1 MLLSSEEKRK
11 KGQSN
16 VEEALSFLFFVDGC
30 WFSPCELLSLMTRS
44 TLIHKDWKIA
54 SVQRRPSSFLN
65 DVTLDVTSRF
75 GRMAE
80 CFRVSNVTFVW
91 AVFFFLSLLYVCV
104 FLFLIYVVFV
114 LWTFHLFVIMNVSNN
129 FV

>member
-91 AVFFFLSLLYVCV
+91 AVFFFSFPPLCLCFSVSDLRRFCFVDISFVCDHEC
-104 FLFLIYVVFV
+104 F
-114 LWTFHLFVIMNVSNN
+114 
-129 FV
+129 